1 MPAGSTYSTIATTT
15 LGSAA
20 SSYTFSSIPQTYTD
34 IVLVANLLP
43 VSSARVRFRVDGD
56 SGSNYS
62 YTVLTGTGSAAVS
75 GRVSS
80 NTEIDLFWNNLPSG
94 WSNYIC
100 NFQNYSNTTTF
111 KTILSRG
118 NSPAQETLANVGLW
132 RSTSAID
139 SIEIFSTVGNFD
151 TGSMFTLYG
160 IAAA

>member
-15 LGSAA
+15 FGSAA

-43 VSSARVRFRVDGD
+43 ASSARVRFRVDGD

-62 YTVLTGTGSAAVS
+62 YTVLTGNGTTATS
-75 GRVSS
+75 GRYSS
-80 NTEIDLFWNNLPSG
+80 TEIDLFWANLPSG

-118 NSPAQETLANVGLW
+118 NSTAIETLANVGLW

-139 SIEIFSTVGNFD
+139 SIEIFSSAGNFAS
-151 TGSMFTLYG
+151 GSTFTLYG
-160 IAAA
+160 ISAA

>member
-1 MPAGSTYSTIATTT
+1 MPAARTYSTIATTT
-15 LGSAA
+15 FGSAQA
-20 SSYTFSSIPQTYTD
+20 SYTFTSIPQTYTD
-34 IVLVANLLP
+34 IVLIANLLP
-43 VSSARVRFRVDGD
+43 VSSARVKLRVDGD

-62 YTVLTGTGSAAVS
+62 NTILAGNGTTAA
-75 GRVSS
+75 SS
-80 NTEIDLFWNNLPSG
+80 RFPGTEIDLYYYSLPSG

-118 NSPAQETLANVGLW
+118 NSPAHETLANVGLW

-139 SIEIFSTVGNFD
+139 SIQIFSGVGNFD
-151 TGSMFTLYG
+151 TGSTFTLYG